1 MITFKQFN
9 EFDFQLL
16 SQFNGIEST
25 KKNIELLR
33 SKIEYLYFNDETIDY
48 STKGCSW
55 LIADLKDNSFLEILI
70 DKQTT

>member
-16 SQFNGIEST
+16 SQFNGIESN

-48 STKGCSW
+48 STKGRSW
-55 LIADLKDNSFLEILI
+55 LIADLNDNSFLEILI
-70 DKQTT
+70 D